1 MAKKQLER
9 QLLWYM
15 YSTDIPERH
24 FWNVLLINDLGQI
37 PLIKQKLREEMNPLV
52 ENTLVSL
59 NPIVS
64 ETLIDKGKI
73 EDSRILHYELL
84 CLESTVSA
92 INFSNV
98 YQGKV
103 KWDRRLVP
111 RKTKDGWNDF
121 INKVYRGE
129 I

>member
-1 MAKKQLER
+1 MAKKELER

-15 YSTDIPERH
+15 YSIDIPERH
-24 FWNVLLINDLGQI
+24 FWNILLINDSTQI
-37 PLIKQKLREEMNPLV
+37 PLIRQKLREELNPIV
-52 ENTLVSL
+52 EDTLISL

-64 ETLIDKGKI
+64 ETEIDKGKI
-73 EDSRILHYELL
+73 KNSRELRYELL
-84 CLESTVSA
+84 CLEATVSA
-92 INFSNV
+92 INFANV

-111 RKTKDGWNDF
+111 RRTKEGWFDF
-121 INKVYRGE
+121 IDKVYRGD

>member
-1 MAKKQLER
+1 MIER

-24 FWNVLLINDLGQI
+24 FWNVLLINDPGQI
-37 PLIKQKLREEMNPLV
+37 LLIRQKFHEELNPLV
-52 ENTLVSL
+52 EDTLVSF
-59 NPIVS
+59 NPIIS
-64 ETLIDKGKI
+64 ETVIDKGKI
-73 EDSRILHYELL
+73 EHSGGLHYELL

-103 KWDRRLVP
+103 NWDRRLQP
-111 RKTKDGWNDF
+111 RRSKDGWFDF
-121 INKVYRGE
+121 IDKVYGGN

>member
-1 MAKKQLER
+1 MAKKELER

-24 FWNVLLINDLGQI
+24 FWNVLLINEPAQI
-37 PLIKQKLREEMNPLV
+37 PLIRQKLREELNPLV
-52 ENTLVSL
+52 EDTLVSL
-59 NPIVS
+59 NPIVT
-64 ETLIDKGKI
+64 ETDIDKGKI
-73 EDSRILHYELL
+73 GNSKGLHYELF
-84 CLESTVSA
+84 CLEATISA
-92 INFSNV
+92 INFANV
-98 YQGKV
+98 YHGKV

-121 INKVYRGE
+121 IDKVYRGE